1 MGSMA
6 RAISTRDL
14 APLLLW
20 PETETDI
27 EIKNFGDFFLAA
39 IETVIVNHRKMLVKV
54 STNIFMPVNR
64 RYPRKW
70 MLDTLKSN
78 DNRASSS

>member
-54 STNIFMPVNR
+54 STNIFVVFAADRPVDGK
-64 RYPRKW
+64 YPRKSKP
-70 MLDTLKSN
+70 DT
-78 DNRASSS
+78 